1 MIPRNLGES
10 QHSSR
15 AAGRHA
21 SAEPV
26 GPLPDNVRTSARL
39 LYAGAVLNV
48 IGVVYYGLT
57 TSPSSG
63 PQLIHVDNPHSSSYA
78 IGAALG
84 GIFAA
89 AVIAGVWL
97 WMAWA
102 IKRAKNW
109 ARIVS
114 AVLLGI
120 GAFGLVGRLVL
131 MPVTVVTLSWAL
143 CWLAGLGAVILMF
156 QRSVSAFFAPA
167 DTMPQA
173 PAYPGAPGIQAGYGY
188 PQPGQAPG
196 YPWQDQGQW
205 TQPAAPTSGST
216 FPAPSA
222 PDRQQPKRRHTGLI
236 IGASAVAAIV
246 IIAVGLLAATGHL
259 GSSGARTDADTSQ
272 PTESHTIAL
281 PRTAAGYD
289 RMTGNVGE
297 RIVAAVRR
305 RAQKEGANG
314 GGPWVSAYTEAPIGV
329 YSRAGASPVLFIGFS
344 VDRTPQ
350 IASILQAQ
358 SPGPGADSFLLGAG
372 VSSTQDFPAGSL
384 GGVLRCGRSRNSLIY
399 CVWQDS
405 SVLAMLA
412 EGNTTAS
419 KLAHVALAFREA
431 AEH

>member
-1 MIPRNLGES
+1 MIPGNLGDSEHAS
-10 QHSSR
+10 RVPAQHF
-15 AAGRHA
+15 AAG
-21 SAEPV
+21 PV
-26 GPLPDNVRTSARL
+26 PGRVRTAARL
-39 LYAGAVLNV
+39 MYVGAVLNAISV
-48 IGVVYYGLT
+48 LYYGFA
-57 TSPSSG
+57 TSPSTA
-63 PQLIHVDNPHSSSYA
+63 PQLWHGGDPNSSAYA
-78 IGAALG
+78 AGFKSG
-84 GIFAA
+84 
-89 AVIAGVWL
+89 AVIAAGVIVSMWL
-97 WMAWA
+97 WIAWEV
-102 IKRAKNW
+102 RHGRNW

-114 AVLLGI
+114 AVLLGL
-120 GAFGLVGRLVL
+120 GALGLAGRLIV
-131 MPVTVVTLSWAL
+131 MPFSVVTLSWAL

-156 QRSVSAFFAPA
+156 QRSVGAFFAPV
-167 DTMPQA
+167 DGQPQA
-173 PAYPGAPGIQAGYGY
+173 PTYPGAPGIQAGYSC

-205 TQPAAPTSGST
+205 TQPAAPAPGST

-222 PDRQQPKRRHTGLI
+222 PEPQQPKRRHTGLI
-236 IGASAVAAIV
+236 IGASAVAAVV

-259 GSSGARTDADTSQ
+259 GSSGSRARTDADTSH
-272 PTESHTIAL
+272 PTESHTITL

-289 RMTGNVGE
+289 RMTGNVGQ

-329 YSRAGASPVLFIGFS
+329 YSRAGASPILFIGFS
-344 VDRTPQ
+344 VERTPQ

-419 KLAHVALAFREA
+419 KLAHVALAFREV